1 MTTPNKP
8 SSAPE
13 EDQAP
18 EPAASTQEVAW
29 LWLSREQL
37 CQSENISQRTFFRRL
52 KAGDFE
58 KRRVGRRCIYRV
70 RQGPAGAQQ
79 EPASELDDILHA
91 GAGDD
96 TVYGGEFLNNQPLV
110 KEMTQWAPKVINLLE
125 RIGVPFNR
133 SNEGNL
139 AVRRFGGTLYKRT
152 VYAGASTGQ
161 QLLYGLDEQV
171 RQLGDGPIEIAD
183 LSKELQAPRLDSLD
197 GGLKGCVEAL
207 EKQMLAAAMKR
218 FDGNKTKVAEVLG
231 LSRLGLR
238 KKLARYGMGP
248 EA

>member
-79 EPASELDDILHA
+79 EPASELDDILTGLKRANTH
-91 GAGDD
+91 
-96 TVYGGEFLNNQPLV
+96 
-110 KEMTQWAPKVINLLE
+110 LE
-125 RIGVPFNR
+125 R
-133 SNEGNL
+133 EL
-139 AVRRFGGTLYKRT
+139 AQTRREL
-152 VYAGASTGQ
+152 
-161 QLLYGLDEQV
+161 EQA
-171 RQLGDGPIEIAD
+171 RAD
-183 LSKELQAPRLDSLD
+183 LQRLRTQLEDEASHKKDRLVEL
-197 GGLKGCVEAL
+197 
-207 EKQMLAAAMKR
+207 
-218 FDGNKTKVAEVLG
+218 
-231 LSRLGLR
+231 LR
-238 KKLARYGMGP
+238 TLHGIND
-248 EA
+248 